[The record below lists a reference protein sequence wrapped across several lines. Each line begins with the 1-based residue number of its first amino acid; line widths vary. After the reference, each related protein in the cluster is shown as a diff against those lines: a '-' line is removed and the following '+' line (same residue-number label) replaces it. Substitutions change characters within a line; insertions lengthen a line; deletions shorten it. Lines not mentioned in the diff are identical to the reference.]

1 MKSKFFKG
9 IGILGVCLILGKIL
23 GAFYRIPLTAILGSE
38 GIGLYQTVFP
48 LYTLLLTVSSGG
60 VSVAVAKAVASREE
74 SGEVVSVALRFFA
87 VVGGALSLFILL
99 FSHSIAVFQGNA
111 RAQVGYIAI
120 APSITFVSVVS
131 VLRGYYQG
139 KENMLPSALSQLIEQ
154 AVKLALGLF
163 LSRAFISF
171 GEEWGAFGAVL
182 GVSLSELVSMI
193 ALLTLYLK
201 KNKNGGVRTLRFCE
215 FSQEI
220 TAFCKV
226 KRNENWQI
234 ISELLKTAVPVT
246 LGSLTLPLIAV
257 FDSVTIVNLLSSTV
271 GIEEATKSY
280 GVYTGA
286 VNTLVNLPV
295 VTLSALST
303 PLLPVVVKE
312 GRKSGGVI
320 LKTMLVSAFLGI
332 CCSLFFFFFA
342 SFPIRVLY
350 RSLGEKSVEAIK
362 LLKISGLSV
371 FPLSIISVSSTALQG
386 FNKAHIPAI
395 NLAVGGI
402 VKSAL
407 SVLLMKSLGIY
418 GASIGAVVCY
428 FLTAILDAIALFRAI
443 GKVKSEE
450 TSPKKQSAV

>member
-1 MKSKFFKG
+1 M
-9 IGILGVCLILGKIL
+9 LGACLILGKIL

-38 GIGLYQTVFP
+38 GMGLYQTVFP
-48 LYTLLLTVSSGG
+48 LYTLFLTVSSGG
-60 VSVAVAKAVASREE
+60 VSVAVAKMVASRKN
-74 SGEVVSVALRFFA
+74 SGEVVSVALKFFA
-87 VVGGALSLFILL
+87 VVGGVLSLLMLL
-99 FSHSIAVFQGNA
+99 FSHDIAVFQGNA
-111 RAQVGYIAI
+111 RAQTGYIAI
-120 APSITFVSVVS
+120 APSITLVSAVS

-139 KENMLPSALSQLIEQ
+139 KENMLPSALSQLLEQ
-154 AVKLALGLF
+154 AVKLAFGLF
-163 LSRAFISF
+163 LSSALISF

-193 ALLTLYLK
+193 ALFALYLS
-201 KNKNGGVRTLRFCE
+201 KNKNGGVRTFQFCE

-220 TAFCKV
+220 TKFCGV

-257 FDSVTIVNLLSSTV
+257 FDSVTIVNILSSSV

-303 PLLPVVVKE
+303 PLLPVVVKA
-312 GRKSGGVI
+312 GKKSGRVI
-320 LKTMLVSAFLGI
+320 FRTMLLSAFLGI
-332 CCSLFFFFFA
+332 CCSIFFFFFS

-402 VKSAL
+402 VKFTL

-418 GASIGAVVCY
+418 GASLGAVGCY
-428 FLTAILDAIALFRAI
+428 FLTAILDGIALFRTI
-443 GKVKSEE
+443 DRVKSEE
-450 TSPKKQSAV
+450 TTPKKQSAV